1 MRCRGL
7 AVKHRMH
14 GLFRH
19 NASFNE
25 AAHCWAEGGL
35 QGGGQAGQVVSSMR
49 PPVSRRMR
57 RGSTG
62 NKNAAYFGFNE
73 AGHRCPEAPG
83 NIIMTQTERSEYGVI

>member
-1 MRCRGL
+1 
-7 AVKHRMH
+7 
-14 GLFRH
+14 
-19 NASFNE
+19 
-25 AAHCWAEGGL
+25 
-35 QGGGQAGQVVSSMR
+35 MR